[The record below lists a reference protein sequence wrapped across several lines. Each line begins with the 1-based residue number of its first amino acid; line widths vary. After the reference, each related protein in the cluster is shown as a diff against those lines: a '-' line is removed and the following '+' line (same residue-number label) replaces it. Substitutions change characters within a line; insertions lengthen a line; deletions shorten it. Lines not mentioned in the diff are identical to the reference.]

1 MWRNKM
7 STKLKDLLLEETER
21 RVSLVALESHLAE
34 LSTKLSEADQKKL
47 AGALIELQMLV
58 TSLNETPYTIFNHD
72 HWKLLKMVLAGK
84 VAELRLVAEDIAED
98 NKEVDFFPLMKI
110 IDSILTY

>member
-1 MWRNKM
+1 M
-7 STKLKDLLLEETER
+7 STMLRDLLKEETER
-21 RVSLVALESHLAE
+21 RVSLVALESHLVDFAP
-34 LSTKLSEADQKKL
+34 KLSEADQKKI
-47 AGALIELQMLV
+47 AEAMVELQMLA

>member
-1 MWRNKM
+1 M

-34 LSTKLSEADQKKL
+34 LSTKLSEADQNKL
-47 AGALIELQMLV
+47 AGALVELQMLT

-110 IDSILTY
+110 LDSILTY

>member
-1 MWRNKM
+1 
-7 STKLKDLLLEETER
+7 
-21 RVSLVALESHLAE
+21 
-34 LSTKLSEADQKKL
+34 
-47 AGALIELQMLV
+47 
-58 TSLNETPYTIFNHD
+58 
-72 HWKLLKMVLAGK
+72 MVLAGK